1 MRERLELW
9 LAAIDSKA
17 LFADGF
23 DDAILGLTEVEEGW
37 RVCYDIG
44 RILEILVV
52 DHDMES
58 DEAVEYFDFN
68 IGGAY
73 VGPLTPL
80 FIQCV
85 Q

>member
-1 MRERLELW
+1 MRDKLELW
-9 LAAIDSKA
+9 LAAIDSSA

-44 RILEILVV
+44 RILEILVAEHGMDV
-52 DHDMES
+52 
-58 DEAVEYFDFN
+58 DEAMEYYDFN

-73 VGPLTPL
+73 LGPLTPL

>member
-1 MRERLELW
+1 MRDKLELW
-9 LAAIDSKA
+9 LAAIDSSA

-44 RILEILVV
+44 RILEILVAEHGMDV
-52 DHDMES
+52 
-58 DEAVEYFDFN
+58 DEAVEYYDFN
-68 IGGAY
+68 IEGSY

>member
-1 MRERLELW
+1 MRDKLELW
-9 LAAIDSKA
+9 LAAIDSSA

-44 RILEILVV
+44 RILEILVAEHGMDV
-52 DHDMES
+52 
-58 DEAVEYFDFN
+58 DEALEYYDFN

>member
-1 MRERLELW
+1 MRDELELW
-9 LAAIDSKA
+9 LAAIDSSA

-44 RILEILVV
+44 RILEILVAEHGMDV
-52 DHDMES
+52 
-58 DEAVEYFDFN
+58 DEAMEYYDFN

>member
-1 MRERLELW
+1 MRDKLELW
-9 LAAIDSKA
+9 LAAIDSSA

-44 RILEILVV
+44 RILEILVAE
-52 DHDMES
+52 HDMDV
-58 DEAVEYFDFN
+58 DEAIEYYDFN

>member
-1 MRERLELW
+1 MRDKLELW
-9 LAAIDSKA
+9 LAAIDSSA

-23 DDAILGLTEVEEGW
+23 DDAILGLTEVEDGW

-44 RILEILVV
+44 RILEILVAE
-52 DHDMES
+52 HDMDV
-58 DEAVEYFDFN
+58 DEAIEYYDFN

>member
-1 MRERLELW
+1 MRDKLELW
-9 LAAIDSKA
+9 LAAIDSSA

-44 RILEILVV
+44 RILEILVAEHGMDV
-52 DHDMES
+52 
-58 DEAVEYFDFN
+58 DEAIEYYDFN

>member
-1 MRERLELW
+1 MREKIELW
-9 LAAIDSKA
+9 LAAIDSHA

-23 DDAILGLTEVEEGW
+23 DDAILGLTEVEDGW

-44 RILEILVV
+44 RILEVLVV
-52 DHDMES
+52 DHDMS
-58 DEAVEYFDFN
+58 ADEAVEYFDFN
-68 IGGAY
+68 IEGAY